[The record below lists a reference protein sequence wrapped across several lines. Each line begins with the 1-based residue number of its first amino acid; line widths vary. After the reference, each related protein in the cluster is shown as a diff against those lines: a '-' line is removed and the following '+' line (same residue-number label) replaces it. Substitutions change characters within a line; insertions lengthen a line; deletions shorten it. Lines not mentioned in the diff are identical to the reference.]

1 MSKTQAKIIDD
12 LPKLRELD
20 INELFEE
27 MDAID
32 CPIDMIN
39 DRLVLD
45 GAFGYQHA
53 TEGILNAA
61 DFYDITDSEYEAC
74 ERGIAATLRSM
85 NQVFERLELDLELVE
100 VDLVENTG
108 YMIVKR
114 GASLKKVAKT
124 IREGKV

>member
-1 MSKTQAKIIDD
+1 MPKAKAEIVDD

-20 INELFEE
+20 VNELFEE

-39 DRLVLD
+39 ERLVLD
-45 GAFGYQHA
+45 GAFGNQCA
-53 TEGILNAA
+53 SEGILTAA

-74 ERGIAATLRSM
+74 ERGIEATIRSM
-85 NQVFERLELDLELVE
+85 NQVFERLDLGLELVE

-114 GASLKKVAKT
+114 GASLKKIAKN
-124 IREGKV
+124 ISEGKA

>member
-1 MSKTQAKIIDD
+1 MPKAKDLIVDD

-27 MDAID
+27 MDALD

-74 ERGIAATLRSM
+74 ERGIAATIRSM
-85 NQVFERLELDLELVE
+85 NQVFERLDLGVELVE
-100 VDLVENTG
+100 VDLAENMG

-114 GASLKKVAKT
+114 GASLKKIAKN
-124 IREGKV
+124 ISEGRA

>member
-1 MSKTQAKIIDD
+1 MPKTKVKIVDD

-39 DRLVLD
+39 ERLVLD
-45 GAFGYQHA
+45 GAFGYQSA

-74 ERGIAATLRSM
+74 ERGIEATIRSM
-85 NQVFERLELDLELVE
+85 NQVFEKLDLGLELVE

-114 GASLKKVAKT
+114 GAGLKKIAKN
-124 IREGKV
+124 ISEGRA

>member
-1 MSKTQAKIIDD
+1 MSKTKTKIIDD

-20 INELFEE
+20 VNELFDE
-27 MDAID
+27 MDKID

-39 DRLVLD
+39 QRLVLD
-45 GAFGYQHA
+45 GAFGYQSA

-61 DFYDITDSEYEAC
+61 EFYDITDSEYEAC
-74 ERGIAATLRSM
+74 ERGIAATVRSM
-85 NQVFERLELDLELVE
+85 NQVFENLELDLELVE
-100 VDLVENTG
+100 VDLVEGTG

-114 GASLKKVAKT
+114 GASLKKVAKN